1 MCVGAVA
8 TKDGRAPDCP
18 VDDLKKFFKLGR
30 TEPLRPN
37 VGTRFRNENKENGRE
52 KAERVAKSRESR
64 EECWRNG

>member
-30 TEPLRPN
+30 TEPLRPG
-37 VGTRFRNENKENGRE
+37 VGTRFRNENKRKRARKSRARRE
-52 KAERVAKSRESR
+52 K
-64 EECWRNG
+64 